1 MTATV
6 DVPVALDVLGRASAV
21 LLTTFRKTGAPVP
34 TPVWVVRSGDELLV
48 WSNPAA
54 GKIKRIRNSGRVELA
69 PCTMRGKPL
78 GRSID
83 AQARLLTDAETRPM
97 LRLLVRKYGALGFF
111 ATLGPRY
118 FGAPGAGIGITIPA
132 GE

>member
-1 MTATV
+1 MTVTI
-6 DVPVALDVLGRASAV
+6 DVPVAQDVLGRASYV

-34 TPVWVVRSGDELLV
+34 TPVWAVRSGDELLV
-48 WSNPAA
+48 WTNPTA
-54 GKIKRIRNSGRVELA
+54 GKVKRIRNSGRVEVA

-83 AQARLLTDAETRPM
+83 AVARLLSDEEIR
-97 LRLLVRKYGALGFF
+97 LLLGLLVRKYGVFGFF
-111 ATLGPRY
+111 TTLGPRY
-118 FGAPGAGIGITIPA
+118 FGAPRAGIGITIPA

>member
-6 DVPVALDVLGRASAV
+6 DVPITLDVLGRASYV
-21 LLTTFRKTGAPVP
+21 LLTTFRKTGAPVS
-34 TPVWVVRSGDELLV
+34 TPVWVMRSGDELLV

-54 GKIKRIRNSGRVELA
+54 GKIKRIRNSDRVELA
-69 PCTMRGKPL
+69 PCTVRGKPL

-83 AQARLLTDAETRPM
+83 AVARLLSDEETRSM
-97 LRLLVRKYGALGFF
+97 LRLLVRKYGVRGFF
-111 ATLGPRY
+111 TTLGPRY
-118 FGAPGAGIGITIPA
+118 FGAASAGIGLTIPA

>member
-1 MTATV
+1 VTATV
-6 DVPVALDVLGRASAV
+6 DVPVALDVLGRASYV

-69 PCTMRGKPL
+69 PCTGRGKPL

-83 AQARLLTDAETRPM
+83 GQARLLPDEETRSM
-97 LRLLVRKYGALGFF
+97 LRLLVRKYGARGFF
-111 ATLGPRY
+111 STLGPRY
-118 FGAPGAGIGITIPA
+118 FGVGSAGIGITVPA